1 MNSVLLGLIA
11 CFSLLLIGQAYLEL
25 YSASLIREG
34 LEGDCSSELMK
45 DYRARLDELEKKQ
58 SKTDNE
64 VEEIL
69 AKQKEGEEQMNIALE
84 GDPDEINN
92 LG

>member
-1 MNSVLLGLIA
+1 MKTIVFGLIA
-11 CFSLLLIGQAYLEL
+11 CFSLLILSQAYLEFFVL
-25 YSASLIREG
+25 REG
-34 LEGDCSSELMK
+34 LEGECNAELLK

-69 AKQKEGEEQMNIALE
+69 AKQKEGEEQINIAME
-84 GDPDEINN
+84 GDPTEINT
-92 LG
+92 LE

>member
-1 MNSVLLGLIA
+1 MKIVLLLII
-11 CFSLLLIGQAYLEL
+11 CFSLLLLGQAYLEL
-25 YSASLIREG
+25 YSVSLIREG
-34 LEGDCSSELMK
+34 LESDCNSEVMK

-69 AKQKEGEEQMNIALE
+69 AKQKEGEEQMNIAIE
-84 GDPDEINN
+84 GDPTEINN
-92 LG
+92 LE